1 MNEDRVSIFY
11 RDERLKNE
19 YIVMNETEKLIYWD
33 ERMMYR
39 DERD

>member
-19 YIVMNETEKLIYWD
+19 YIVMNETEKLIYRD
-33 ERMMYR
+33 ERMIYR